1 MTSSSPPAGDKSVD
15 PRKLLRVLNEL
26 FNEEDLR
33 DLCFDLRVRDP
44 DVDYDNLP
52 GRAKKDKARELIIF
66 YSHRKRLGV
75 LVAAIIDLRPNIS
88 WDEIQLE
95 ESDED
100 PTAGS
105 ITLPPGLSQ
114 PQDKSKTLIASKSFT
129 ALIRLMSRPDMRNA
143 VIAFQKDFEA
153 ASEQIALMNDYK
165 LVHDLFQEL
174 ENRYYLIFNDQ
185 KRLPDD
191 DLAWDGITIN
201 EPELQ
206 GKIHD
211 LLNVARTATFA
222 TEDARW
228 TEQLKTIG
236 EDIRTAVEE
245 YNYDKLKTGT
255 SRLFRVLNRYPSRV
269 NAQLVTAAGA
279 LRLDSLVDA
288 MTTINKNLAEIDIT
302 LDTMIEEIQ
311 NGAEALAS
319 LDERLTALVK
329 EHNAWQEVDDEIRR
343 VKTSLYLGIEE
354 LENSW
359 FDLEPMTRDLVNGQ
373 PEEWAVSLTK
383 VIDKLNEALAEKGFV
398 TVRRTFLQYQSQV
411 GRRFRQVDLNLL
423 TLCQELQRVGES
435 LDLVLRQF
443 HK

>member
-1 MTSSSPPAGDKSVD
+1 MTSSSPPEGDKPVD
-15 PRKLLRVLNEL
+15 PRKLLRVLSEL
-26 FNEEDLR
+26 FSEEDMR
-33 DLCFDLRVRDP
+33 TLCFGLQVQDP
-44 DVDYDNLP
+44 AVEYDGLP
-52 GRAKKDKARELIIF
+52 GRSKRDKARELIIF
-66 YSHRKRLGV
+66 YSHRKRIGV

-88 WDEIQLE
+88 WDDIKLE

-100 PTAGS
+100 PTS
-105 ITLPPGLSQ
+105 TNITLPPGLTK

-129 ALIRLMSRPDMRNA
+129 LLIRLMSRPDMRDA

-185 KRLPDD
+185 RRLPDD
-191 DLAWDGITIN
+191 DLAWDGIAIN

-206 GKIHD
+206 GKIRD
-211 LLNVARTATFA
+211 LLNVARNATFETA
-222 TEDARW
+222 DARW

-236 EDIRTAVEE
+236 ENIRTAVEE
-245 YNYDKLKTGT
+245 YNYEKLKSGT
-255 SRLFRVLNRYPSRV
+255 TRLYRILNRYPSRI

-279 LRLDSLVDA
+279 LRLDSLAEA
-288 MTTINKNLAEIDIT
+288 MNIINNNLSEIDVT
-302 LDTMIEEIQ
+302 LDNMTEEIH
-311 NGAEALAS
+311 NGATALSS
-319 LDERLTALVK
+319 LDEQLTALVK

-343 VKTSLYLGIEE
+343 VKASLNRNIEE

-373 PEEWAVSLTK
+373 QEEWAISLAQVT
-383 VIDKLNEALAEKGFV
+383 DKLDEALAEKGFV
-398 TVRRTFLQYQSQV
+398 TVRRTFLRYQSQV

-423 TLCQELQRVGES
+423 TLCQELQRIGES

>member
-1 MTSSSPPAGDKSVD
+1 MTSATSPAGDKPVD
-15 PRKLLRVLNEL
+15 PRKLLRVLNDL

-33 DLCFDLRVRDP
+33 DLCFDLRVQDP

-66 YSHRKRLGV
+66 YSHRRRLAV

-88 WDEIQLE
+88 WDEIQLVDT
-95 ESDED
+95 DED
-100 PTAGS
+100 PTAS
-105 ITLPPGLSQ
+105 NITLPPNLTK
-114 PQDKSKTLIASKSFT
+114 PQDKSKTLIASKSFAT
-129 ALIRLMSRPDMRNA
+129 LIRLMARPDMRDA

-174 ENRYYLIFNDQ
+174 ENRYYLIYNDQ

-191 DLAWDGITIN
+191 DMAWEGIAIN
-201 EPELQ
+201 EPVLQ
-206 GKIHD
+206 GKISD
-211 LLNVARTATFA
+211 LLNVARNATFA

-228 TEQLKTIG
+228 TQQLEATSESVRDG
-236 EDIRTAVEE
+236 VE
-245 YNYDKLKTGT
+245 NYDLEKLKSGMN
-255 SRLFRVLNRYPSRV
+255 SLFRVLNRYPSRI

-279 LRLDSLVDA
+279 LRLDSLEEA
-288 MTTINKNLAEIDIT
+288 MTKITDNLAEVDVT
-302 LDTMIEEIQ
+302 LDNMIDEILK
-311 NGAEALAS
+311 GAEALSS
-319 LDERLTALVK
+319 LDEQLNALVK

-343 VKTSLYLGIEE
+343 VKTSLGRGIEE

-359 FDLEPMTRDLVNGQ
+359 FDLKPMTHDLVNGHQ
-373 PEEWAVSLTK
+373 DDWAVKLSEVTETLDQALT
-383 VIDKLNEALAEKGFV
+383 EKGLV
-398 TVRRTFLQYQSQV
+398 TVRRTFLRYQSQV

-423 TLCQELQRVGES
+423 TLCQELQRIGES